1 MRHRKLAISMGCLP
15 GQEEDA
21 LHSFPQAGFGS
32 YQERSQC
39 CVGDVRVAAVPG
51 RRSLFSVHL
60 STDHH
65 AFSLARSCSYRS
77 LSSFYFLQR
86 CLRAAQLPRSVA
98 LPLHPLL
105 WLSSAGEQ
113 ARTLTVF
120 LASVIRQPEMLGHKG
135 LHLFLQTQLSEQEI
149 QDNLEGV
156 RDDGVT
162 ADTAATVYTTK
173 EHGDMVEVCEF
184 EQDLS
189 ASEDAEHEDCIEVCL
204 VGQGQGQP
212 YMLSWQTVPWIFTP
226 QRPNIARLNVEE
238 GKDDSEDTFD
248 ELLLVKPTEPIQVKK
263 CIETEVIEVKP
274 EAETEKP
281 KEVKLVDKGDRSPTP
296 PWRFTPRRANIARL
310 NELLPSPSSSLL
322 SESSSSPSLLSA
334 SLSSSSFSLS
344 LTSSLSPFSSS
355 S

>member
-1 MRHRKLAISMGCLP
+1 MRHRKLAASLGCLP

-21 LHSFPQAGFGS
+21 LRTFPQAGFGS
-32 YQERSQC
+32 YQEKSQC

-105 WLSSAGEQ
+105 WLSSSSEQ

-120 LASVIRQPEMLGHKG
+120 LAGVIRQPEMLGHKG

-149 QDNLEGV
+149 QENLEGT

-173 EHGDMVEVCEF
+173 EHEDMVEVCEF
-184 EQDLS
+184 EQELS
-189 ASEDAEHEDCIEVCL
+189 AGEDEEHEDCIEVCL
-204 VGQGQGQP
+204 VSQGQGQP
-212 YMLSWQTVPWIFTP
+212 YMLSWQTVPWIVTP
-226 QRPNIARLNVEE
+226 QRPNNASLNVEE
-238 GKDDSEDTFD
+238 VKDDSKDPFD
-248 ELLLVKPTEPIQVKK
+248 ELLLVKPQVNKS
-263 CIETEVIEVKP
+263 IEKVVIEVKP

-281 KEVKLVDKGDRSPTP
+281 KEVKLEDDGDRSRSPSP
-296 PWRFTPRRANIARL
+296 PWRFTPQRANIARL

-322 SESSSSPSLLSA
+322 SASSSSPSLLSTSSSSPSLLSA
-334 SLSSSSFSLS
+334 SSSSFS
-344 LTSSLSPFSSS
+344 SSS
-355 S
+355 